1 MTKEE
6 LAGAME
12 GDVVFVVTDLEQ
24 KRHDAGMVKPPP
36 GKLQYQGIAGAVMQ
50 DVGRGI
56 SEPFVTI
63 RFPGDPTGGSGY
75 LWYAPELEYGSL
87 ECDIELADASMSFV

>member
-1 MTKEE
+1 MTKAE
-6 LAGAME
+6 LAGAMA
-12 GDVVFVVTDLEQ
+12 GDIVFVVTELEQ
-24 KRHDAGMVKPPP
+24 KRHAAGMSLPPAA
-36 GKLQYQGIAGAVMQ
+36 KLKYQGVAGVVMQ
-50 DVGRGI
+50 GVGKCNRD
-56 SEPFVTI
+56 PFVTI